1 MVLAARQLHCSRAH
15 QSPEPTVLTE
25 VTLGFQRASLT
36 MLYGAPGCGKNLLLR
51 VLGLLSTPDAGEV
64 LLHGQPTTGL
74 TAPERTALRNRE
86 FGYLFAESFLLPG
99 FSVIENIVM
108 PLFKVFAM
116 NPDDARARA
125 EKWLDFAGLADE
137 AETPA
142 HELPAP
148 LAARV
153 ALARALAPEP
163 GILLVEKLDEHAGPD
178 TALQLLSRLQAL
190 RDDQGTTI
198 LLTAAT
204 RSMAAFTDRVIEMDS
219 GRVHYDSHPAAAL

>member
-1 MVLAARQLHCSRAH
+1 M
-15 QSPEPTVLTE
+15 LTDL
-25 VTLGFQRASLT
+25 TLGFQRASLT
-36 MLYGAPGCGKNLLLR
+36 LLCGPAGCGKNLLLR

-74 TAPERTALRNRE
+74 TAAERAALRNRE
-86 FGYLFAESFLLPG
+86 FGYLFAESFLLHG

-116 NPDDARARA
+116 NPDEARVRA
-125 EKWLDFAGLADE
+125 EKWLDFVGMSE
-137 AETPA
+137 EVETPA

-153 ALARALAPEP
+153 ALARALAHEP
-163 GILLVEKLDEHAGPD
+163 GILLVEKLDEHAGTD

-190 RDDQGTTI
+190 RDETGTTI
-198 LLTAAT
+198 LFTAAT
-204 RSMAAFTDRVIEMDS
+204 RSLAAFTDRVIEMDA
-219 GRVHYDSHPAAAL
+219 GHVHYDSHPAAAL